1 MARCGQHRHTQLSF
15 PIMDDHKR
23 LDFIHALPKVEL
35 HVHLEGAIAPER
47 LLMLGRRNGIALPY
61 DTVAQVR
68 AAHAFSNL
76 DEFLGHFGAVCS
88 VLNTSEDFAD
98 AVLDLGAD
106 ARRQNIHYR
115 EVMFTLAQHQ
125 RRGIPLEAVV
135 AGLQIGRQRCREQH
149 GVEIAF
155 IADIDRTMSAA
166 EARAMVDSLATFSLS
181 AGVVAVGMDGQE
193 VGISPATHR
202 DAFLRARELGFHTT
216 AHLGWDEDPEAIW
229 EALDALPLERIDHG
243 LRAVE
248 DPRLID
254 VLVQRQIPLTL
265 CPLSSLAVEPGRYPD
280 LAAHPLREMWRRGA
294 AVTLNSDDPM
304 MIGQDLLANYI
315 DVARAYHLQRDD
327 LVRLAGNG
335 MRAAFVPEHLKRE
348 WLQQLDRY
356 AAPS

>member
-1 MARCGQHRHTQLSF
+1 
-15 PIMDDHKR
+15 MDDQQR

-47 LLMLGRRNGIALPY
+47 LLMLGRRNGIELPY
-61 DTVAQVR
+61 GTVEEVWAT
-68 AAHAFSNL
+68 HAFSNL

-98 AVLDLGAD
+98 AVLDVGAD
-106 ARRQNIHYR
+106 ARRQNILYR
-115 EVMFTLAQHQ
+115 EVMFTFAQHQ

-155 IADIDRTMSAA
+155 IADIDRTMSVA
-166 EARAMVDSLATFSLS
+166 EACAMVDGLAAFSAS

-202 DAFLRARELGFHTT
+202 DAFQRALALGFHTT
-216 AHLGWDEDPEAIW
+216 AHLGWDEGPEAIW
-229 EALDALPLERIDHG
+229 EALDALPLQRIDHG

-248 DPRLID
+248 DTQLVD
-254 VLVQRQIPLTL
+254 LLVQRQIPLTL

-280 LAAHPLREMWRRGA
+280 LDSHPLREMWRRDA

-304 MIGQDLLANYI
+304 MIGQDLLENYI
-315 DVARAYHLQRDD
+315 EVARAYDLQRSD
-327 LVRLAGNG
+327 LVGLAGNG
-335 MRAAFVPEHLKRE
+335 MRAAFAPAHLKQA
-348 WLQQLDRY
+348 WLHQLEES
-356 AAPS
+356 AASS